1 MATPRQQ
8 GLNLSDRGGF
18 LPSSPSFS
26 SLLLPSFFASFLPSF
41 LSSSILP
48 SLHGYLL
55 SIYHGLF
62 TFLQA
67 GIPAPTLGNLWDILS
82 KYLTNETRN
91 ASEKQCLL

>member
-26 SLLLPSFFASFLPSF
+26 SLL
-41 LSSSILP
+41 LP

-91 ASEKQCLL
+91 ASVKQCLL